1 LTVPD
6 RRRDGLPRYDGRI
19 EAFDAV
25 LAYLNDIR
33 GNGYDDPRDPAFD
46 AVYDKVKDLRSRATA
61 ARAVD
66 RAALTEAAPPPI
78 GFDVT
83 DDVLDA
89 PDGAR
94 VMFERVGGRWE
105 PAEAAPPS
113 GALDPSQLAD
123 AIVAIRT
130 REDTAYPESESILWQ
145 YDEMEFAERLAAE
158 YIRLT
163 PEPTDDR
170 EAGR

>member
-1 LTVPD
+1 MAGVEGDSSPD
-6 RRRDGLPRYDGRI
+6 EI
-19 EAFDAV
+19 
-25 LAYLNDIR
+25 
-33 GNGYDDPRDPAFD
+33 
-46 AVYDKVKDLRSRATA
+46 
-61 ARAVD
+61 

-113 GALDPSQLAD
+113 GALDRFDCEQCWA
-123 AIVAIRT
+123 AIR
-130 REDTAYPESESILWQ
+130 AHHPV
-145 YDEMEFAERLAAE
+145 
-158 YIRLT
+158 T

-170 EAGR
+170 EATR